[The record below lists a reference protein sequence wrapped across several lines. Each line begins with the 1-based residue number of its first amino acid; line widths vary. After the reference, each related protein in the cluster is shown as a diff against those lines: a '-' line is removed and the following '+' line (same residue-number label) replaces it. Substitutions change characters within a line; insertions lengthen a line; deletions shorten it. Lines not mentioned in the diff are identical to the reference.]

1 MKQWEFS
8 GVLLFIHGNIG
19 YRIVSYKCN
28 IVDLLFNILQRIMLV
43 TSPKLQ
49 PAQGR
54 ILTTDTCSPLQRF
67 SPASH
72 SLIVW
77 FPPSS
82 PTRTHTFIPGLEQS
96 AESRQLHSLV
106 WSKKKKVHVKV
117 HDLSFILEYLHVII
131 PHHHS
136 APTCGSCGSLS
147 CYVGAM
153 SKHRHLLP
161 RGCCPCTSA
170 PASDTPSGGRAY
182 FSRWRWCTPAETNW
196 GEKKIHRQRD

>member
-1 MKQWEFS
+1 MKQWEVR
-8 GVLLFIHGNIG
+8 GVLLFIHCNIG
-19 YRIVSYKCN
+19 YRMVSYKRN
-28 IVDLLFNILQRIMLV
+28 IVALPFDILQRIMLV
-43 TSPKLQ
+43 TSPKRQ

-96 AESRQLHSLV
+96 AESRQLHSLA
-106 WSKKKKVHVKV
+106 WSKKKKSSYKSAQSVYYWV
-117 HDLSFILEYLHVII
+117 LARLII

-136 APTCGSCGSLS
+136 APTCGSCGSLW
-147 CYVGAM
+147 CCVWAM
-153 SKHRHLLP
+153 CKHRHLLP
-161 RGCCPCTSA
+161 RGCSPCTSA
-170 PASDTPSGGRAY
+170 PASYKPSGGRAY
-182 FSRWRWCTPAETNW
+182 FSQWRWCTPPETNW
-196 GEKKIHRQRD
+196 GEKEIRRQRD